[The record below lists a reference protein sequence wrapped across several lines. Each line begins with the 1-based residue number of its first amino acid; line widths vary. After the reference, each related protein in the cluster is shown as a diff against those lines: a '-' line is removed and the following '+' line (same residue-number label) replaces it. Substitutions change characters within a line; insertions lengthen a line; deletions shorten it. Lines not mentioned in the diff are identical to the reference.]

1 MSVPPPITKLM
12 LKGRQSPARL
22 AAALSR
28 FGTARD
34 GVGAVEFALIV
45 PILLIIYLMSFE
57 ITVAISIT
65 RKTTHASSDIA
76 DLITQRSSVDKA
88 YLSTM
93 PNVARATLAP
103 YSSNGLTLKVSGINI
118 DSASI
123 ARIAWSWQSTGG
135 APYTAGSQTTIPSD
149 LAIANSF
156 VVRSELS
163 LPYSLLLYLPGMSG
177 TKMQN
182 FTIKKDFYYRQ
193 RVGNKIDCTDC

>member
-1 MSVPPPITKLM
+1 MT
-12 LKGRQSPARL
+12 
-22 AAALSR
+22 SR
-28 FGTARD
+28 FVRAKE

-76 DLITQRSSVDKA
+76 DLITQRTSVDKA
-88 YLSTM
+88 FLSTM
-93 PNVARATLAP
+93 PNVAKATIAP
-103 YSSNGLTLKVSGINI
+103 YSSNGVTLKVSGITI
-118 DSASI
+118 DSTSVAK
-123 ARIAWSWQSTGG
+123 IAWSWQSTGG
-135 APYTAGSQTTIPSD
+135 IPYAVGSLATIPSD

-177 TKMQN
+177 TQTNN

-193 RVGNKIDCTDC
+193 RVGNNISCSDC

>member
-1 MSVPPPITKLM
+1 MSVLGFISKRV
-12 LKGRQSPARL
+12 KAARRL
-22 AAALSR
+22 ARSAATFR
-28 FGTARD
+28 IVQAKD

-76 DLITQRSSVDKA
+76 DLVTQKTSVDKA
-88 YLSTM
+88 FLSTL
-93 PNVARATLAP
+93 PNVAKATIAP
-103 YSSNGLTLKVSGINI
+103 YSSAGVTLKISGISI
-118 DSASI
+118 DSTSVAK
-123 ARIAWSWQSTGG
+123 IAWSWQSTGG
-135 APYTAGSQTTIPSD
+135 TPYTAGSVATIPTD

-177 TKMQN
+177 TQTKS

-193 RVGNKIDCTDC
+193 RVGNSITCSDC

>member
-1 MSVPPPITKLM
+1 MSVFSRIKDMRIRRQTAQG
-12 LKGRQSPARL
+12 LKD
-22 AAALSR
+22 AAYR
-28 FGTARD
+28 FGKARD

-76 DLITQRSSVDKA
+76 DLVTQRSDVDKA
-88 YLSTM
+88 FLSTM
-93 PNVARATLAP
+93 PNVAKAGLVP
-103 YSSNGLTLKVSGINI
+103 YSSNGLTLKISGITI
-118 DSASI
+118 DSASV

-135 APYTAGSQTTIPSD
+135 RPYAPGSNTNIPPD

-163 LPYSLLLYLPGMSG
+163 LPYSMLLYLPGMSG
-177 TKMQN
+177 TSMQN

-193 RVGNKIDCTDC
+193 RVGNSVNCSDC

>member
-1 MSVPPPITKLM
+1 MSAPAVI
-12 LKGRQSPARL
+12 ARL
-22 AAALSR
+22 KKLARSAATSR
-28 FGTARD
+28 FVRAKD

-65 RKTTHASSDIA
+65 RKATHASSDIA
-76 DLITQRSSVDKA
+76 DLVTQKSTVDRA
-88 YLSTM
+88 FLSTM
-93 PNVARATLAP
+93 PNVAKATIAP
-103 YSSNGLTLKVSGINI
+103 YSSNGLTLKISGINI
-118 DSASI
+118 DATSV

-135 APYTAGSQTTIPSD
+135 TPYAVGSTATIPSD
-149 LAIANSF
+149 LAIPNSF

-177 TKMQN
+177 TQKQS

-193 RVGNKIDCTDC
+193 RVGNNITCSDC

>member
-1 MSVPPPITKLM
+1 VSAVAFI
-12 LKGRQSPARL
+12 ARL
-22 AAALSR
+22 RKLAGFAASSR
-28 FGTARD
+28 LAREKD

-76 DLITQRSSVDKA
+76 DLVTQRTTVDKA
-88 YLSTM
+88 FLATM
-93 PNVARATLAP
+93 TNVAKATIAP
-103 YSSNGLTLKVSGINI
+103 YSSNGVTLKLSGITI
-118 DSASI
+118 DGASV

-135 APYTAGSQTTIPSD
+135 TPYGAGTVATIPSD

-177 TKMQN
+177 TQTKS

-193 RVGNKIDCTDC
+193 RVGNNISCSDC

>member
-1 MSVPPPITKLM
+1 MSAIALIE
-12 LKGRQSPARL
+12 RL
-22 AAALSR
+22 RTATRHVAKPAAAAVRLLR
-28 FGTARD
+28 ARD

-76 DLITQRSSVDKA
+76 DLVTQKTSVDKA
-88 YLSTM
+88 FLSTM
-93 PNVARATLAP
+93 PNVAKATIAP
-103 YSSNGLTLKVSGINI
+103 YASTGVALKISGISI
-118 DSASI
+118 DSTST

-135 APYTAGSQTTIPSD
+135 APYAVGSTATIPSD

-193 RVGNKIDCTDC
+193 RVGNNITCSDC

>member
-1 MSVPPPITKLM
+1 MSAVAII
-12 LKGRQSPARL
+12 ARL
-22 AAALSR
+22 KKLARSAATVRLVR
-28 FGTARD
+28 DKD

-76 DLITQRSSVDKA
+76 DLVTQKSTVDRA

-93 PNVARATLAP
+93 PNVAKATIAP
-103 YSSNGLTLKVSGINI
+103 YSSNGLTLKLSGINI
-118 DSASI
+118 DATSI

-135 APYTAGSQTTIPSD
+135 TPYAVGSTVTIPTD
-149 LAIANSF
+149 LAIPNSF

-177 TKMQN
+177 TQTQS

-193 RVGNKIDCTDC
+193 RVGNSITCSDC

>member
-1 MSVPPPITKLM
+1 MALI
-12 LKGRQSPARL
+12 ARL
-22 AAALSR
+22 KTAARQLAKPSALSR
-28 FGTARD
+28 LLRARD

-76 DLITQRSSVDKA
+76 DLVTQKTSVDKA
-88 YLSTM
+88 FLSTM
-93 PNVARATLAP
+93 PNVAKATIAP
-103 YSSNGLTLKVSGINI
+103 YASTGVALKISGITI
-118 DSASI
+118 DAASV

-135 APYTAGSQTTIPSD
+135 VPYAVGSTATIPSD

-177 TKMQN
+177 TQMQN

-193 RVGNKIDCTDC
+193 RVGNNITCSDC

>member
-1 MSVPPPITKLM
+1 MARFLRTK
-12 LKGRQSPARL
+12 
-22 AAALSR
+22 
-28 FGTARD
+28 D

-76 DLITQRSSVDKA
+76 DLVTQKTSVDKA
-88 YLSTM
+88 FLSTM
-93 PNVARATLAP
+93 TNVAKATIAP
-103 YSSNGLTLKVSGINI
+103 YSSAGVTLKLSGISI
-118 DSASI
+118 DAASI

-135 APYTAGSQTTIPSD
+135 TPYAPGSVATIPSD
-149 LAIANSF
+149 LAIPNSF

-177 TKMQN
+177 TQTQT

-193 RVGNKIDCTDC
+193 RVGNNITCTDC

>member
-1 MSVPPPITKLM
+1 MAVI
-12 LKGRQSPARL
+12 ARL
-22 AAALSR
+22 RKGVSRVAQSAGMSR
-28 FGTARD
+28 FARSKD

-76 DLITQRSSVDKA
+76 DLVTQKTTVDKA
-88 YLSTM
+88 FLSTM
-93 PNVARATLAP
+93 TNVAKATIAP
-103 YSSNGLTLKVSGINI
+103 YSSAGVTLKLSGISV
-118 DSASI
+118 DATSVAK
-123 ARIAWSWQSTGG
+123 IAWSWQSTGG
-135 APYTAGSQTTIPSD
+135 NPYATGSVATIPSD

-177 TKMQN
+177 TQTQN

-193 RVGNKIDCTDC
+193 RVGNNISCTDC

>member
-1 MSVPPPITKLM
+1 MSAVAVI
-12 LKGRQSPARL
+12 ARL
-22 AAALSR
+22 KKLARSAATSR
-28 FGTARD
+28 FAREKD

-76 DLITQRSSVDKA
+76 DLVTQRSSVDKA
-88 YLSTM
+88 FLSTM
-93 PNVARATLAP
+93 TNVAKATIAP
-103 YSSNGLTLKVSGINI
+103 YSSNGVTLKISGISI
-118 DSASI
+118 DATSV

-135 APYTAGSQTTIPSD
+135 TPYGVGSVAPIPSD
-149 LAIANSF
+149 LAIPNSF
-156 VVRSELS
+156 IVRSELS

-177 TKMQN
+177 TQTNN

-193 RVGNKIDCTDC
+193 RVGSNITCSDC

>member
-1 MSVPPPITKLM
+1 VSAVTVISRLG
-12 LKGRQSPARL
+12 KGLRRL
-22 AAALSR
+22 AQSTTSSR
-28 FGTARD
+28 FARAKE

-76 DLITQRSSVDKA
+76 DLVTQRTTVDKA
-88 YLSTM
+88 FLSTM
-93 PNVARATLAP
+93 PNVAKATIAP
-103 YSSNGLTLKVSGINI
+103 YSSAGVTLKISGIVI
-118 DSASI
+118 DSASV

-135 APYTAGSQTTIPSD
+135 VPYAVGSTATIPPD

-177 TKMQN
+177 TQTKS

-193 RVGNKIDCTDC
+193 RVGNNITCSDC

>member
-1 MSVPPPITKLM
+1 MSVPVLIEKLKM
-12 LKGRQSPARL
+12 RARRASKPL
-22 AAALSR
+22 ACLSR
-28 FGTARD
+28 LLTSKD

-65 RKTTHASSDIA
+65 RKVTHASSDIA
-76 DLITQRSSVDKA
+76 DLVTQKSSVDKA

-103 YSSNGLTLKVSGINI
+103 YSSNGLSLKISGIAI
-118 DSASI
+118 DAASI

-135 APYTAGSQTTIPSD
+135 APYAVGSTTNIPSD
-149 LAIANSF
+149 LAMPNSF

-177 TKMQN
+177 TQTQS

-193 RVGNKIDCTDC
+193 RVGNSITCSDC

>member
-1 MSVPPPITKLM
+1 MAVI
-12 LKGRQSPARL
+12 ARL
-22 AAALSR
+22 RKGVSRVAQSAGMSR
-28 FGTARD
+28 FARSKD

-76 DLITQRSSVDKA
+76 DLVTQKTTVDKA
-88 YLSTM
+88 FLSTM
-93 PNVARATLAP
+93 TNVAKATIAP
-103 YSSNGLTLKVSGINI
+103 YSSAGVTLKLSGISV
-118 DSASI
+118 DATSVAK
-123 ARIAWSWQSTGG
+123 IAWSWQSTGG
-135 APYTAGSQTTIPSD
+135 NPYAPGSIATIPSD

-177 TKMQN
+177 TQTQN

-193 RVGNKIDCTDC
+193 RVGNNISCTDC